1 MGPLGPFR
9 APIPLQLA
17 LSRGPFRFLNAG
29 LSPSRLAAG
38 DTRGGSIM
46 LKRIFA
52 FLVLSF
58 AFLGTQCWAQSP
70 PSNCV
75 LPEEGSAQVCS
86 FDTGPGQNS
95 AVATFDCTST
105 ERPCPTAGAHSIKF
119 TVGNVNMPFTITV
132 SANKVTGDGVCD
144 SPGVPDGTD

>member
-86 FDTGPGQNS
+86 FDTGPG
-95 AVATFDCTST
+95 
-105 ERPCPTAGAHSIKF
+105 PKTAGAHSIKV
-119 TVGNVNMPFTITV
+119 TVGNVNMPVTITV
-132 SANKVTGDGVCD
+132 SANKVTGDGGCD
-144 SPGVPDGTD
+144 SPGVPDGTDAEPGTN